1 MATSP
6 TQLTLKEM
14 RKRGFKTLQVVES
27 FNFFIKQ
34 RKDLFGAWDVLGV
47 FEGVT
52 VAIQTT
58 TKANMSARIRKIE
71 ESESLNDLR
80 DANWVLLV
88 HGWYK
93 EKNRWKLKEVD
104 VS

>member
-6 TQLTLKEM
+6 TQLTLREM
-14 RKRGFKTLQVVES
+14 RKRGFKTIQVVETY
-27 FNFFIKQ
+27 NFFSRQ
-34 RKDLFGAWDVLGV
+34 RKDLFCFDVLGV
-47 FEGVT
+47 FEGET

-58 TKANMSARIRKIE
+58 TKSNLNARIRKIE
-71 ESESLNDLR
+71 DSDTLNDLR
-80 DANWVLLV
+80 EANWRLLV
-88 HGWYK
+88 HGWFK